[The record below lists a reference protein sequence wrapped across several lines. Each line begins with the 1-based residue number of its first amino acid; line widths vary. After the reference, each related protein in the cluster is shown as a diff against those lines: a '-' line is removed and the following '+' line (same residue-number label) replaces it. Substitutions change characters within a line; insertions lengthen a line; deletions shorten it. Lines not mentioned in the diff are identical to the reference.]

1 MKRIVS
7 LLICL
12 LLFVSSA
19 CAQTVDDYS
28 FAQDRIWEMED
39 KYGVQ
44 ILIGPEATVLYTD
57 YDVMVGEAAFELS
70 RLHKMLGYELNP
82 EEEVFSMLDMLDEAL
97 GSYPAGFFDLFDPSL
112 QICLVGDIFLRSGEG
127 SYAGLSDIFSAEPR
141 LYINV
146 QALPRTFHH
155 ELWHMIEDRADLSFE
170 DWNSLNPEGFQ
181 YTDDS
186 DIKYTYDD
194 EWFYWYYS
202 ATGPAEDRATVFEAL
217 FMEDA
222 DWWEAH
228 PHIRKKL
235 DVMLDSIGMEK
246 IFLETGQPE

>member
-28 FAQDRIWEMED
+28 FAQDRIREMED

-57 YDVMVGEAAFELS
+57 YEITVEEAAFELPQ
-70 RLHKMLGYELNP
+70 LQKMLGYELNT
-82 EEEVFSMLDMLDEAL
+82 EAETFKMLDTLDEAL
-97 GSYPAGFFDLFDPSL
+97 GSYPAGFFDCFDPGL
-112 QICLVGDIFLRSGEG
+112 QICLVGDIALKNGEG
-127 SYAGLSDIFSAEPR
+127 SYAGFYDIYSNEPR

-155 ELWHMIEDRADLSFE
+155 ELWHVIEDRADLSFD

-181 YTDDS
+181 YTDNP
-186 DIKYTYDD
+186 DIRYNYDD
-194 EWFYWYYS
+194 DWFYWYYG
-202 ATGPAEDRATVFEAL
+202 AMNPAEDWATVFEAL

-235 DVMLDSIGMEK
+235 DVMLDLIGMEK
-246 IFLETGQPE
+246 IF